1 MRTVKNSFGSVFR
14 FTMGALLLLLVTVSQ
29 GAAQGVILPAAG
41 ALNRTMAGA
50 STAVAL
56 DAMGATYWNPA
67 TIMGLESS
75 EVGFG
80 AELVSAD
87 LEVSSRIGA
96 GAIGGVFPTT
106 DRAGTTES
114 DGGVAVIPTI
124 ALVRK
129 NEGSSVATG
138 VGIYA
143 LMGGSVNFPG
153 SDSNPLLTPQN
164 PPPQLGG
171 TGDPPFT
178 LGFGPQT
185 NTTAILGIA
194 PSIAM
199 RVSDGVSIGG
209 GPIISTGSLSL
220 DPAFFAPRNENGTF
234 PAATHTKPVWGGG
247 FQVGATFDVN
257 PRWTL
262 GAAYRSQVWYSTFE
276 YNSADE
282 TGRALDL
289 ELDLTL
295 PRIISIGAAYKG
307 ERATVAADV
316 RYLDYEGAELFGDSV
331 RDGGLAWE
339 SIWAVA
345 VGASFPF
352 NEMVSGQLG
361 YLYNE
366 NPIPAALTLF
376 NVQIPAINQNQFSG
390 GLTARMSEVVS
401 VDLGLTYFFEDELS
415 GQVLQIPDTEIEL
428 VQSIFS
434 LAFGTRVAF

>member
-1 MRTVKNSFGSVFR
+1 MRAANSSFRNGLQLAIVTFVLSVV
-14 FTMGALLLLLVTVSQ
+14 AAPPA
-29 GAAQGVILPAAG
+29 AAQGVILPAAG

-50 STAVAL
+50 STAIAF

-67 TIMGLESS
+67 TIMGLETS

-80 AELVSAD
+80 AELLSGD
-87 LEVSSRIGA
+87 TKVSSRIPA
-96 GAIGGVFPTT
+96 GVIGGVFPAQ

-138 VGIYA
+138 LGIYA
-143 LMGGSVNFPG
+143 LMGGSVNFSG

-178 LGFGPQT
+178 LGFGPQAASA
-185 NTTAILGIA
+185 AILGIT
-194 PSIAM
+194 PSIVM

-209 GPIISTGSLSL
+209 GPIISTGSMTL

-234 PAATHTKPVWGGG
+234 PAATNTKPVWGGG
-247 FQVGATFDVN
+247 FQIGATFDLN

-276 YNSADE
+276 YNSEDE

-295 PRIISIGAAYKG
+295 PQVISIGAAYQG
-307 ERATVAADV
+307 ERATVATDV

-331 RDGGLAWE
+331 VDGGVAWE

-345 VGASFPF
+345 VGARFPF
-352 NEMVSGQLG
+352 NEMVSGQVG

-366 NPIPAALTLF
+366 NPIPAAATLF
-376 NVQIPAINQNQFSG
+376 NVQLPGFNQSQLSG
-390 GLTARMSEVVS
+390 GLTARMSEAVS
-401 VDLGLTYFFEDELS
+401 VDLGLTYIFEDNLS
-415 GQVLQIPDTEIEL
+415 GQVLQIPDTEIEME
-428 VQSIFS
+428 QSIFS